1 MFKNFLASKLKK
13 KTEMSG
19 EKHSDSEFH
28 YLEEQ
33 ETADRLVG
41 VVGILTNLKQ
51 VEITVPKMKS

>member
-1 MFKNFLASKLKK
+1 
-13 KTEMSG
+13 MSG
-19 EKHSDSEFH
+19 EKHSDREFH

>member
-1 MFKNFLASKLKK
+1 
-13 KTEMSG
+13 MSG